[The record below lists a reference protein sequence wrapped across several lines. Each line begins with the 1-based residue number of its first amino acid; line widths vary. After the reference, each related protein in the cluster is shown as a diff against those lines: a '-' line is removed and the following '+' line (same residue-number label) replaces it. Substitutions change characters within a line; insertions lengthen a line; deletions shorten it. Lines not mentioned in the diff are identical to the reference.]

1 MVKQKLTLSV
11 EKELVE
17 KAKKLGINI
26 SEVTEII
33 LKAYTS
39 AEQPKRGSL
48 YDAYKQLF
56 DSITPLM
63 KEFDIEDIFIG
74 AGEEYHG
81 ADYDLLLLSNGSLY
95 LGSLAGDEFDIEF
108 KDIRKIDYRNLCEPK
123 DILDELA
130 KALVRTDEARKEKR
144 KEILMVKRI
153 VDAITGSLVEKE
165 LPTTN
170 MRSIKEKKP

>member
-1 MVKQKLTLSV
+1 MKQKLTLSV

-39 AEQPKRGSL
+39 TEQPKGGSL
-48 YDAYKQLF
+48 YDAYQQLF

-63 KEFDIEDIFIG
+63 KEFDIEDIYIG

-81 ADYDLLLLSNGSLY
+81 ADYDLLLLPSGSFY
-95 LGSLAGDEFDIEF
+95 LASLAGDEFDIEF
-108 KDIRKIDYRNLCEPK
+108 KDIRKIEYSNLCPPK

-130 KALVRTDEARKEKR
+130 KALVRTDKARKEKR

-153 VDAITGSLVEKE
+153 VDAITESLVEKE
-165 LPTTN
+165 SPTTN
-170 MRSIKEKKP
+170 IPFKKEKKP

>member
-39 AEQPKRGSL
+39 AEQPKGGSL
-48 YDAYKQLF
+48 YDAYEQLF

-74 AGEEYHG
+74 VGDDYHG
-81 ADYDLLLLSNGSLY
+81 LDYDILLLPNGSFCFA
-95 LGSLAGDEFDIEF
+95 GSESDEEF
-108 KDIRKIDYRNLCEPK
+108 EDIRKIEYSSLCPAG

-130 KALVRTDEARKEKR
+130 TALVKTDKARKEKR
-144 KEILMVKRI
+144 QEILMVKRI
-153 VDAITGSLVEKE
+153 VDAITESLAERE
-165 LPTTN
+165 
-170 MRSIKEKKP
+170 

>member
-17 KAKKLGINI
+17 RAKKLDINI

-39 AEQPKRGSL
+39 AEQPEGASL

-63 KEFDIEDIFIG
+63 KEFDIQDIFIG

-81 ADYDLLLLSNGSLY
+81 ADYDLRLLSNGFFY
-95 LGSLAGDEFDIEF
+95 LVSFAGDKFDIKF
-108 KDIRKIDYRNLCEPK
+108 KDIRKIDYSNLCEPK

-130 KALVRTDEARKEKR
+130 EALVRTEKARKEKR

-165 LPTTN
+165 PLTN
-170 MRSIKEKKP
+170 IRFKKEKKS